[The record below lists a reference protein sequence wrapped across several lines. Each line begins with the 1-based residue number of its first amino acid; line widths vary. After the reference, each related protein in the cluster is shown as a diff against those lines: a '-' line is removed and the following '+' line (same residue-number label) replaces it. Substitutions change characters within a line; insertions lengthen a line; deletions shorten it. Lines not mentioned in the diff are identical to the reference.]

1 MTPKGLLPER
11 IPKRLRES
19 ALFLPE
25 FGDGEGAWSR
35 HDALAVIES
44 LKGSTVAVSDVVLFE
59 RVPWGF
65 APSESVLSIGRLP
78 KEADADYAKRSRQ
91 GAAAFIRGCE
101 SVKDDALFGL
111 TFPMW
116 KDAA

>member
-1 MTPKGLLPER
+1 MRLPER
-11 IPKRLRES
+11 IPKSLRES

-35 HDALAVIES
+35 GDALAVIES
-44 LKGSTVAVSDVVLFE
+44 LRGSTVVVSEVALFE
-59 RVPWGF
+59 RVSWGY
-65 APSESVLSIGRLP
+65 APTESTVSIDRLHN
-78 KEADADYAKRSRQ
+78 EAEADYAKRSRAK
-91 GAAAFIRGCE
+91 AAEFIRDCTAV
-101 SVKDDALFGL
+101 SDDALFGL